1 MDWPYQAAPEAHF
14 MTVRVTRR
22 LTISLDGDLID
33 LANEERVDYAPI
45 SNESTIQKISDAYGR
60 VVGDYSNEIFINI
73 VVKKLEW
80 QGLISNADDLELAT
94 HKGIDANIWN
104 EIVRS
109 IKGGNLSLILYL
121 KDWFLSSLLFS
132 ISLVALPIKCI
143 ASLLLAGRCKNDLST
158 FSIIRSDAS
167 YDKIRAVSHE
177 LGIVMLSEDIVYRNI
192 KLGSVFSYVQ
202 KFNFIKGIP
211 ALVLQAIS
219 DYMELRKEL
228 ERFVSY
234 RCAQRFMLYY
244 SPRIVA
250 KCCFERLL
258 INILEKN
265 STDMVTGNKED
276 RYAMVEK
283 RVVKKFNRK
292 LTCIPHG
299 LEYSYKFPAGL
310 AGDVFFCTSQKSL
323 EVLSSL
329 YKTNV
334 FVLDSAFNKKIYSR
348 RGPSKEYKSIER
360 VVFFTEPRDID
371 VNRQILDCLNHSA
384 VPFRVKL
391 HPNDNSGNYDGY
403 DLTFVDSLPDA
414 LTYPISIARKSTILL
429 NAAYLGN
436 MAVAVLIDSKDLF
449 YATYVFP
456 SLSDVRIINI
466 TNQHDFKFTLNGL
479 NSNV

>member
-1 MDWPYQAAPEAHF
+1 

-22 LTISLDGDLID
+22 LTITPDGDLID
-33 LANEERVDYAPI
+33 LANDERVDYAPI
-45 SNESTIQKISDAYGR
+45 SNQSTIQKISDAYGR

-80 QGLISNADDLELAT
+80 QGLISNADDLELVT

-109 IKGGNLSLILYL
+109 IKGGRISFIKYL
-121 KDWFLSSLLFS
+121 KDWFLSSLLFF
-132 ISLVALPIKCI
+132 ISLVAFPIKCI
-143 ASLLLAGRCKNDLST
+143 VSLLLAGRFQNDLST

-167 YDKIRAVSHE
+167 YDKISAVSHE
-177 LGIVMLSEDIVYRNI
+177 LGIVMLSEDIVYRNK
-192 KLGSVFSYVQ
+192 KLSSVFSYVH
-202 KFNFIKGIP
+202 KYNFLNSIP

-219 DYMELRKEL
+219 DYIEVRKEL
-228 ERFVSY
+228 ERFVSH

-283 RVVKKFNRK
+283 RAVKKFNQK

-299 LEYSYKFPAGL
+299 LEYSYRFPAGL
-310 AGDVFFCTSQKSL
+310 AGDVIFCTSEQSVK
-323 EVLSSL
+323 VLSGL

-334 FVLDSAFNKKIYSR
+334 FVLNSALNKKIYAR
-348 RGPSKEYKSIER
+348 RGPPKEQKCIEK
-360 VVFFTEPRDID
+360 VVFFTEPRDIE
-371 VNRQILDCLNHSA
+371 VNRRILDCLNYSA

-403 DLTFVDSLPDA
+403 DLIFVDSLSDA
-414 LTYPISIARKSTILL
+414 LNYPISIARKSTVLL

-436 MAVAVLIDSKDLF
+436 KAVAVLIDSKDLF

-456 SLSDVRIINI
+456 SLSDVNIINI
-466 TNQHDFKFTLNGL
+466 TNQHDFKFTLNRL